1 MLIQILLFMLNNPNF
16 WMTQPLFC
24 KLVVMYLSCCTFQ
37 PPYTFTYL
45 IISTQ
50 TSLPLDVTDGIDLWL
65 CVLFKFFSSE
75 CVAAVCSRVGTCQVK
90 TAHAHISQVWRW
102 TPLKI
107 NLMRKKQQH
116 LSPNRVEP
124 KKVIKRFKVK
134 MSYPSLGCTHIFW
147 HDRVFLFYAAS
158 NFYVSHQQHLED
170 VYIAPVWCCARHKT
184 NIHLLLFGQ
193 ENKHMP
199 TVSRSG

>member
-1 MLIQILLFMLNNPNF
+1 MALEPRTLSGKSLLFLMLIQILLFMLNNPNF

-107 NLMRKKQQH
+107 ILMRKKQQH

-134 MSYPSLGCTHIFW
+134 MSISIIRLYTYFLTWQSIFILCSL
-147 HDRVFLFYAAS
+147 
-158 NFYVSHQQHLED
+158 
-170 VYIAPVWCCARHKT
+170 
-184 NIHLLLFGQ
+184 
-193 ENKHMP
+193 
-199 TVSRSG
+199 